1 MYFNRDRM
9 LYDEAL
15 SKTDVTSTVEDVV
28 VVGGQLYIGVRGSD
42 PENNHQG
49 GNGKIGMP
57 ITSVFILQE
66 RMCLGLTGDV
76 YKTGWIRLWYCTTP

>member
-1 MYFNRDRM
+1 M
-9 LYDEAL
+9 
-15 SKTDVTSTVEDVV
+15 

-49 GNGKIGMP
+49 GNGKNWYADNFRLYFAG
-57 ITSVFILQE
+57 